1 VVADV
6 VPSEQIFR
14 NLFGQYGTPSQLT
27 WVSQSPAPTGLNV
40 AIETAVGL
48 SKLKDA
54 DFDDVVY
61 FGSDA
66 QTAEVLFAKVAAG
79 GFLNIVLCAG
89 SFDKDVVTM
98 VGRVHYGGIRIIGT
112 PGDDPAESMKNIPET
127 GEIRANDRIN
137 VVGAGGPMGVMHVIR
152 NICQDV
158 GAITIFAGD
167 VDQTRLDALK
177 RIAVPLA
184 ESNGIELTCYN
195 PTKDEVAGTFGYTAL
210 MAPIP
215 DLVADS
221 VHSAAPGGLINIFA
235 GIPAAVTAEI
245 DLDTY
250 IRKQLYF
257 IGTSGSVLADMQ
269 TVLARVESGRLD
281 TNVCVAAVSG
291 LEGAVEGIRA
301 VESRLIPGKIVVYPA
316 CKGLKLT
323 RLENL
328 PGKFPK
334 VAGCLTAGCWSRLA
348 EEKLLEAYQRPPS
361 GEVAV

>member
-1 VVADV
+1 
-6 VPSEQIFR
+6 
-14 NLFGQYGTPSQLT
+14 
-27 WVSQSPAPTGLNV
+27 
-40 AIETAVGL
+40 
-48 SKLKDA
+48 
-54 DFDDVVY
+54 
-61 FGSDA
+61 
-66 QTAEVLFAKVAAG
+66 
-79 GFLNIVLCAG
+79 
-89 SFDKDVVTM
+89 
-98 VGRVHYGGIRIIGT
+98 
-112 PGDDPAESMKNIPET
+112 
-127 GEIRANDRIN
+127 
-137 VVGAGGPMGVMHVIR
+137 MGVMHVIR

-184 ESNGIELTCYN
+184 ERNGVELTCYN

-221 VHSAAPGGLINIFA
+221 VHSATPGGLINIFA

-281 TNVCVAAVSG
+281 TNVCVAAISG

-301 VESRLIPGKIVVYPA
+301 VEDRTIPGKIVVYPA
-316 CKGLKLT
+316 CEGLKLT
-323 RLENL
+323 SLENL
-328 PGKFPK
+328 VTQCPR
-334 VAGCLTAGCWSRLA
+334 VAERLTGGRWSRQA
-348 EEKLLEAYQRPPS
+348 EETLLEACQR
-361 GEVAV
+361 